1 MWKIIILIIIGI
13 LLLLFCLFFKQI
25 RVFYIGITRHRRI
38 QRNLYKACKKEN
50 YLILNDILIQVNED
64 KFRHADTII
73 FGNKYIYVVKEAIW
87 LGKIEGF
94 REDEKWRL
102 YYKNTLDH
110 VKNPFL
116 ENEKKIRRIANV
128 TNLSLDNFKS
138 IVALAKTVEVGNIKI
153 EGKNEFMCME
163 DEVIASIKWIEKE
176 SKEDKYDPQ
185 EVEKYANLLYQ
196 HGLNSEKKVKRKK

>member
-1 MWKIIILIIIGI
+1 MWKIIILIIMGI

-73 FGNKYIYVVKEAIW
+73 FGDKYIYVVKEAIW

-102 YYKNTLDH
+102 YYKDTLDH

-128 TNLSLDNFKS
+128 INLSLDNFKS
-138 IVALAKTVEVGNIKI
+138 IVALAKTVKVGNIKI

-163 DEVIASIKWIEKE
+163 DEVISSIKWIEKE
-176 SKEDKYDPQ
+176 SKVDKYDPQ
-185 EVEKYANLLYQ
+185 EIEKYANLLYV

>member
-1 MWKIIILIIIGI
+1 M
-13 LLLLFCLFFKQI
+13 FCLFFKQI

-73 FGNKYIYVVKEAIW
+73 FGDKYIYVVKEAIW

>member
-73 FGNKYIYVVKEAIW
+73 FGDKYIYVVKEAIW

-153 EGKNEFMCME
+153 DGKNEFMCME

>member
-73 FGNKYIYVVKEAIW
+73 FGDKYIYVVKEAIW

>member
-13 LLLLFCLFFKQI
+13 LLLLFCLLFKQI

-73 FGNKYIYVVKEAIW
+73 FGDKYIYVVKEAIW